1 MWQRGR
7 QTCCRGGTSWG
18 ASAAVLFAR
27 ISRTGRLQFGA
38 SIVVCGLTHLLAAFT
53 YEPHSFVLVLLLTVA
68 KCVTALVS
76 FLAAFTYEP
85 HSFVLV
91 LLLTVA
97 KCVTALVSFLTAFT
111 YEPHSFVLVLLLTV
125 AKCVTALVS
134 FLTAITPLRLR
145 LRLIPKQRSCSASR
159 SASACSGSKPAS
171 STS

>member
-76 FLAAFTYEP
+76 FL
-85 HSFVLV
+85 
-91 LLLTVA
+91 
-97 KCVTALVSFLTAFT
+97 
-111 YEPHSFVLVLLLTV
+111 
-125 AKCVTALVS
+125 
-134 FLTAITPLRLR
+134 TAITPLRLR